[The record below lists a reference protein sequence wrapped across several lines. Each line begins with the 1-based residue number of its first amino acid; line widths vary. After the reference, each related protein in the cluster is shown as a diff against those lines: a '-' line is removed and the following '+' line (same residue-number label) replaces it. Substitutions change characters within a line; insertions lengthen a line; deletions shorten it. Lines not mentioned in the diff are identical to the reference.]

1 MLVDQE
7 FRERF
12 GTEKEQQ
19 VYQLSLT
26 SANKEK
32 TEVVAIEYIEAYPG
46 EVVLLYAQQLLLRW
60 ANSLLKDT
68 EYEDK
73 VWENCRIRSD
83 VDGTQ
88 LAVRK
93 KNDGNVMVASLK
105 YMS

>member
-12 GTEKEQQ
+12 GTEREQQ

-26 SANKEK
+26 SSGKEK
-32 TEVVAIEYIEAYPG
+32 TEVVAIEYVDAYPG
-46 EVVLLYAQQLLLRW
+46 EVGLLYAQQLLLRW
-60 ANSLLKDT
+60 ANSLLRNT

-73 VWENCRIRSD
+73 VWENYRIRPD
-83 VDGTQ
+83 ARETQ

-93 KNDGNVMVASLK
+93 RNEGDFMVASLR
-105 YMS
+105 YML

>member
-12 GTEKEQQ
+12 GTEREQQ

-26 SANKEK
+26 SAGKEK
-32 TEVVAIEYIEAYPG
+32 TEIVAIEYVDAYPG
-46 EVVLLYAQQLLLRW
+46 EVGLMYAQQLLLRW
-60 ANSLLKDT
+60 ANSLLKNT

-73 VWENCRIRSD
+73 VWENYRIRPD
-83 VDGTQ
+83 AQGTQ

-93 KNDGNVMVASLK
+93 RNEETFMIAGLR
-105 YMS
+105 YML